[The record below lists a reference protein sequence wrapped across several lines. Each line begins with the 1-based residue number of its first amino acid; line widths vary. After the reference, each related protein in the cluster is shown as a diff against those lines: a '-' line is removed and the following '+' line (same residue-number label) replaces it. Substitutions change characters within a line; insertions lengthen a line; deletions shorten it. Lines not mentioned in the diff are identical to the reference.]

1 MDVAY
6 RSLEVA
12 LHEDEEGF
20 RQFFEHSPD
29 AVLLIDPHHPSG
41 DWIIVA
47 CNQAACTMNGYRRA
61 ELIDQPL
68 DVLHLGPENPR
79 QRAVYFDRLR
89 RLGHVHGEALHRH
102 SDGSVFPVEYSS
114 SLIVLAGRELIL
126 GIDRDITVRKQAEA
140 VLQRAN
146 AELEQRVTERTAAL
160 TAANERL
167 QVELDARKRT
177 EEDARFLAQIS
188 ALLAASLDE
197 AETLSIVSQETVP
210 YLADYCIV
218 DLLRSDRS
226 LRQAAVAYV
235 TPAKAALVRELGR
248 RSPFDRNVP
257 YGVSKVLHEG
267 KAELV
272 PELSSEVMHAA
283 AGDDEYRRLVREL
296 GLTSYIIVPLIA
308 RGHALGAISFFAA
321 ESGRHFDAA
330 DLRLAEELAGRVA
343 LAVDNARLY
352 REAQAAAQRAEE
364 ARALLDALFAAAPAG
379 LGFWDTELHYVRI
392 NNALAA
398 INGLAPEQHLGRT
411 VCEVRPGLG
420 AEIAQDLRHV
430 LQTGEPIVDREV
442 SGETTATPGQHRH
455 WLASYYPV
463 RGADGGMLGIGGVVT
478 EITGRKRTEAALRT
492 SEQRLAGI
500 IGSAMDAII
509 SIDADQRIL
518 LFNAAAE
525 HMFRTRASDVLGKSI
540 DRFIPAAA
548 RAAHRRHIPAFGATG
563 VTNRSMHAL
572 QPLTALRG
580 DGDEFPIEASIS
592 QISAQGE
599 TIYSV
604 IIRDI
609 TERMRAE
616 HDRAVLLAREQAAR
630 EEAEA
635 ALTARDVFLSIAAHE
650 LRTPLTTLLG
660 YAHMLERRVTSDR
673 LLPAREQRRLGAI
686 SEQAMRLNTLL
697 EALLDVARL
706 QLGRFAVDCRPLD
719 LSALVRRVVDEVEPI
734 LEQHTLTLDCP
745 PVVSI
750 VGDDVRLGQVL
761 HNLLSNAIK
770 YSPEGGPIEVRVVE
784 HGEEIAIGVSDRGIG
799 IPDDA
804 QAGLFRQFYR
814 AMNVDP
820 KRISGLGIGL
830 YVVHEIVKRHGGW
843 VEVQSTEGQGSTFT
857 VWLPRTPPA
866 APGSAPWSDA

>member
-1 MDVAY
+1 VPRA
-6 RSLEVA
+6 
-12 LHEDEEGF
+12 DEQGF
-20 RQFFEHSPD
+20 RLFFEYSPD
-29 AVLLIDPHHPSG
+29 AILLIDPHHPSG
-41 DWIIVA
+41 DWIVVA
-47 CNQAACTMNGYRRA
+47 CNEAACHMNGYRRA
-61 ELIDQPL
+61 ELIGQPL
-68 DVLHLGPENPR
+68 DLLHLGPEDPR
-79 QRAVYFDRLR
+79 QRAAYFDRLR

-102 SDGSVFPVEYSS
+102 KDGSLFPVEYSA

-126 GIDRDITVRKQAEA
+126 GIDRDITARKQVEAE
-140 VLQRAN
+140 LQRAN
-146 AELEQRVTERTAAL
+146 AELEQRVAERTAAL

-167 QVELDARKRT
+167 QVELNARKRT
-177 EEDARFLAQIS
+177 EEDARFLAEIG

-197 AETLSIVSQETVP
+197 GETLSIVAHETVP

-218 DLLRSDRS
+218 ELLEADHS
-226 LRQAAVAYV
+226 LRQAAVAHV
-235 TPAKAALVRELGR
+235 SPAKAALVRELR
-248 RSPFDRNVP
+248 RRFPFDPNLP
-257 YGVSKVLHEG
+257 YSAATVLHEG
-267 KAELV
+267 RAELV
-272 PELSSEVMHAA
+272 PELSSAFMHAA
-283 AGDDEYRRLVREL
+283 AGDDAEYLHLVREL
-296 GLTSYIIVPLIA
+296 GPRSYMIVPLIA

-321 ESGRHFDAA
+321 ESERHFGAA
-330 DLRLAEELAGRVA
+330 DLRLAEELAGRAA

-352 REAQAAAQRAEE
+352 HEAQAAAQRTEE
-364 ARALLDALFAAAPAG
+364 ARSLLDALFAAAPAG
-379 LGFWDTELHYVRI
+379 LAFWDAELRYVRI
-392 NNALAA
+392 NDALAA
-398 INGLAPEQHLGRT
+398 INGLTPEQHLGQN
-411 VCEVRPGLG
+411 VSDVLPSLG
-420 AEIAQDLRHV
+420 AEVAQNLRHV
-430 LQTGEPIVDREV
+430 LETGEPVVDREV
-442 SGETTATPGQHRH
+442 SGETPAAPDQRRH

-463 RGADGGMLGIGGVVT
+463 RGADGAPLGIGGVVT
-478 EITGRKRTEAALRT
+478 EITERKRTEAALRT

-500 IGSAMDAII
+500 IGSAIDAII
-509 SIDADQRIL
+509 SIDAEQRIM

-525 HMFRTRASDVLGKSI
+525 RMFRCRAADVVGQSL

-604 IIRDI
+604 MIRDI

-616 HDRAVLLAREQAAR
+616 HDRAVLLAREQVAR

-635 ALTARDVFLSIAAHE
+635 ALMTRDVFLSIAAHE

-660 YAHMLERRVTSDR
+660 YAHMLQRRVAGDQ

-686 SEQAMRLNTLL
+686 TEQAMRLNTLL

-719 LSALVRRVVDEVEPI
+719 LSALVRHVVDEVEPI